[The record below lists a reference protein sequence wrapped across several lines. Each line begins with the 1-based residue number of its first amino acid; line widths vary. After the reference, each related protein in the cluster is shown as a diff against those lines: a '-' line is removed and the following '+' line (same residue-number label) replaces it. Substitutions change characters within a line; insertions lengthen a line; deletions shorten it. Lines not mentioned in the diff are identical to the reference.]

1 MGVRR
6 MKTNIYQK
14 LHKAACEAGGVAKG
28 KKVPGMHFNPLQ
40 HDEVQ
45 KVAMESLLNNG
56 LYPVCNYTN
65 EIKENFVMVTCSMRI
80 HDVENP
86 ESYVD
91 ITGCSAM
98 GNLDKFGTGNG
109 MSYAKKY
116 AFLNAL
122 NLKTGLDNDDGYKAS
137 PFSTRTNNVKES
149 TRESGAKPFKPSN
162 TKPTNNIPQQKVS
175 GTGHANVDM
184 NIDMSQVRDAIKSIK
199 DIYALRKFRKENP
212 SLFDPNKNLRVYRQ
226 VTDLYDVHETKLN
239 QQGVI

>member
-1 MGVRR
+1 
-6 MKTNIYQK
+6 MKLNIYQK

-56 LYPVCNYTN
+56 LYPVCTYTN
-65 EIKENFVMVTCSMRI
+65 YVKESFIMVTCSMKI
-80 HDVENP
+80 HDIEDP
-86 ESYVD
+86 TSHID
-91 ITGCSAM
+91 IEGCSAM

-137 PFSTRTNNVKES
+137 PFSTRTNNVKQS
-149 TRESGAKPFKPSN
+149 TRESEAKPF
-162 TKPTNNIPQQKVS
+162 NNIPQPS
-175 GTGHANVDM
+175 GTEHDNNHDAVAIN
-184 NIDMSQVRDAIKSIK
+184 NIENDIKNAQSI
-199 DIYALRKFRKENP
+199 YELRKLRSYKYKDAF
-212 SLFDPNKNLRVYRQ
+212 NLAMKKHLRFYRQ
-226 VTDLYDVHETKLN
+226 LDDLYKTKETTLN
-239 QQGVI
+239 TQGVTQ

>member
-6 MKTNIYQK
+6 MKLNIYQK

-56 LYPVCNYTN
+56 LYPVCTYTN
-65 EIKENFVMVTCSMRI
+65 YVKESFIMVTCSMKI
-80 HDVENP
+80 HDIEDP
-86 ESYVD
+86 TSHID
-91 ITGCSAM
+91 IEGCSAM

-122 NLKTGLDNDDGYKAS
+122 NLKTGLDNEDGYKA
-137 PFSTRTNNVKES
+137 
-149 TRESGAKPFKPSN
+149 KPF
-162 TKPTNNIPQQKVS
+162 NNIPQPS
-175 GTGHANVDM
+175 GTEHDNNHDAVAIT
-184 NIDMSQVRDAIKSIK
+184 NIENDIKNAQT
-199 DIYALRKFRKENP
+199 IYELRKLRSYKYKDAFNLAMK
-212 SLFDPNKNLRVYRQ
+212 KHLRVYRQ
-226 VTDLYDVHETKLN
+226 LDDLYKTKETTLN
-239 QQGVI
+239 TQGVI

>member
-1 MGVRR
+1 MGVKH
-6 MKTNIYQK
+6 MKTKIYQK

-45 KVAMESLLNNG
+45 KVAMESLLSNG
-56 LYPVCNYTN
+56 LYPLCTYTN
-65 EIKENFVMVTCSMRI
+65 ELTENFVMVTCNMKI
-80 HDVENP
+80 YDVENP
-86 ESYVD
+86 DQFVEIS
-91 ITGCSAM
+91 GCSAM

-122 NLKTGLDNDDGYKAS
+122 NLKTGLDNDDGYKA
-137 PFSTRTNNVKES
+137 T
-149 TRESGAKPFKPSN
+149 PFKE
-162 TKPTNNIPQQKVS
+162 TKPTNKIPQQRVSGTAHRSERSTIS

-184 NIDMSQVRDAIKSIK
+184 NIDMSQVRDAIKSIT
-199 DIYALRKFRKENP
+199 DIYALRKFKKDNP
-212 SLFDPNKNLRVYRQ
+212 GLFDPNKNLRVYRQ

>member
-1 MGVRR
+1 

-56 LYPVCNYTN
+56 LYPICNYTN
-65 EIKENFVMVTCSMRI
+65 EIKENFVMVTCTMRI

-91 ITGCSAM
+91 ISGCSAM

-137 PFSTRTNNVKES
+137 PF
-149 TRESGAKPFKPSN
+149 KPSN
-162 TKPTNNIPQQKVS
+162 TKPTNNIPQTKVS
-175 GTGHANVDM
+175 GTAHISEKSTISGTGHLDMNVDM
-184 NIDMSQVRDAIKSIK
+184 NQVRDAIKSIE
-199 DIYALRKFRKENP
+199 DIYALRKFKKDNP

>member
-6 MKTNIYQK
+6 MKLNIYQK

-56 LYPVCNYTN
+56 LYPVCTYTN
-65 EIKENFVMVTCSMRI
+65 YVKESFIMVTCSMKI
-80 HDVENP
+80 HDIEDP
-86 ESYVD
+86 TSHID
-91 ITGCSAM
+91 IEGCSAM
-98 GNLDKFGTGNG
+98 GQLDKFGTGNG

-137 PFSTRTNNVKES
+137 PFSTRTNNVKQS
-149 TRESGAKPFKPSN
+149 TRESGAKPF
-162 TKPTNNIPQQKVS
+162 NNIPQAS
-175 GTGHANVDM
+175 GTEHDNNHDAVAIDHIKNDM
-184 NIDMSQVRDAIKSIK
+184 KNAKTIYQLRKLKNYKYKDAFTLAIKKHPAIYK
-199 DIYALRKFRKENP
+199 DLNNIY
-212 SLFDPNKNLRVYRQ
+212 
-226 VTDLYDVHETKLN
+226 ETMETQLN
-239 QQGVI
+239 TQGVTQ

>member
-6 MKTNIYQK
+6 MKLNIYQK

-56 LYPVCNYTN
+56 LYPVCTYTN
-65 EIKENFVMVTCSMRI
+65 YVKETFVMVTCSMKI
-80 HDVENP
+80 HDIEDP
-86 ESYVD
+86 KSHID
-91 ITGCSAM
+91 IEGCSAM
-98 GNLDKFGTGNG
+98 GLLDKFGTGNG

-137 PFSTRTNNVKES
+137 PFSTRTNNVKQS
-149 TRESGAKPFKPSN
+149 TRESGAKPF
-162 TKPTNNIPQQKVS
+162 NNIPQTS
-175 GTGHANVDM
+175 GTEHDNNHDAVAIN
-184 NIDMSQVRDAIKSIK
+184 NIENDIKNAQSI
-199 DIYALRKFRKENP
+199 YELRKLRSYKYKDAFNLAMK
-212 SLFDPNKNLRVYRQ
+212 KHLRVYRQ
-226 VTDLYDVHETKLN
+226 LDDLYKTKETTLN
-239 QQGVI
+239 TQGVI

>member
-6 MKTNIYQK
+6 MKLNIYQK

-56 LYPVCNYTN
+56 LYPVCTYTN
-65 EIKENFVMVTCSMRI
+65 YVKESFIMVTCSMKI
-80 HDVENP
+80 HDIEDP
-86 ESYVD
+86 TSHID
-91 ITGCSAM
+91 IEGCSAM

-122 NLKTGLDNDDGYKAS
+122 NLKTGLDNDDGYKA
-137 PFSTRTNNVKES
+137 
-149 TRESGAKPFKPSN
+149 KPF
-162 TKPTNNIPQQKVS
+162 NNIPQPS
-175 GTGHANVDM
+175 GTEHDNNHDAVAIN
-184 NIDMSQVRDAIKSIK
+184 NIENDIKNAQSI
-199 DIYALRKFRKENP
+199 YELRKLRSYKYKDAFNLAMK
-212 SLFDPNKNLRVYRQ
+212 KHLRVYRQ
-226 VTDLYDVHETKLN
+226 LDDLYKTKETTLN
-239 QQGVI
+239 TQGVI